1 MTYILVVEDDPH
13 VQFLIQRK
21 LETAGYRVRTTN
33 NGEDA
38 LRLAQ
43 ESTPRIAILDIM
55 LPGSLT
61 GLDICRE
68 LKDRLKPHAPPVILV
83 SALGEL
89 EDVTAGEDA
98 GADDY
103 MIKPFSPR
111 ELLKHVEDV
120 LKR

>member
-1 MTYILVVEDDPH
+1 MTYVLVVEDDPH
-13 VQFLIQRK
+13 VQFLIQRR
-21 LETAGYRVRTTN
+21 LETAGYKVRTTN
-33 NGEDA
+33 NGADA

-43 ESTPRIAILDIM
+43 ESLPRVVMLDIM

-61 GLDICRE
+61 GLDVCRE
-68 LKDRLKPHAPPVILV
+68 LKERLKPNAPPVILV
-83 SALGEL
+83 SALGQL
-89 EDVTAGEDA
+89 EDVSAGEDA

-111 ELLKHVEDV
+111 ELLKHVEEV

>member
-1 MTYILVVEDDPH
+1 MTYVLVVEDDPH
-13 VQFLIQRK
+13 VQFLIQRR
-21 LETAGYRVRTTN
+21 LETADYKVRTTN

-43 ESTPRIAILDIM
+43 ESLPRVVILDIM
-55 LPGSLT
+55 LPGKLT
-61 GLDICRE
+61 GLDVCRE
-68 LKDRLKPHAPPVILV
+68 LKERLKPNAPPIILV
-83 SALGEL
+83 SALGQL
-89 EDVTAGEDA
+89 EDVSAGEDA

-111 ELLKHVEDV
+111 ELLQHVEDV